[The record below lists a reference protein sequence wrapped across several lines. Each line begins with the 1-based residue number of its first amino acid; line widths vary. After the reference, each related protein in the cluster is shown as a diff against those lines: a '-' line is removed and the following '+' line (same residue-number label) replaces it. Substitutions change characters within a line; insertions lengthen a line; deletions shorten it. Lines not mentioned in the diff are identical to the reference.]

1 MTWAAGRRTRRQLLA
16 GGTGALAAV
25 LTAEALARPTPALAG
40 TDGDV
45 VLGAGNT
52 ETNATTITNTAAG
65 VDVLDCNATGGGAGV
80 RATSDSGLGVGG
92 GSNSGT
98 GVFGACKTGDGVGG
112 LSVSGNGVSGTASS
126 ATANGVLGTNKG
138 AGSGVLGQSSTG
150 AGVVGT
156 TGSASASGV
165 SGQNTGGGAGVT
177 GTTNSGADIAAVVGN
192 NSGTG
197 IGVFG
202 GTSGAASAGVFG
214 DNGGGGTGVFGLT
227 GGSTGAGV
235 VGTNTGA
242 GSGVFGESSTGAGV
256 VGTTGS
262 VSASGVSGQNTGGGA
277 GVTGQSDSGDGV
289 SGISKS
295 GDAVSGTSDT
305 GHAFF
310 GVAGGQVAAVA
321 GKNVGSGVGVRG
333 ECAAGLGVLAIG
345 GVVALEVHGPA
356 VFTRSGLLTVAAGKS
371 SATQTGVALTSASLV
386 LATMQQD
393 RTGVYVRSAVPNIA
407 GSSFTVHLSKAVS
420 VSMTLAWFVVN

>member
-1 MTWAAGRRTRRQLLA
+1 MTGRATTTDQPRAKAAGRRTRRQLLA

-156 TGSASASGV
+156 TGSASACSAAPAARRPRVCSAITAAAERACSG
-165 SGQNTGGGAGVT
+165 
-177 GTTNSGADIAAVVGN
+177 
-192 NSGTG
+192 
-197 IGVFG
+197 
-202 GTSGAASAGVFG
+202 
-214 DNGGGGTGVFGLT
+214 
-227 GGSTGAGV
+227 
-235 VGTNTGA
+235 
-242 GSGVFGESSTGAGV
+242 
-256 VGTTGS
+256 
-262 VSASGVSGQNTGGGA
+262 
-277 GVTGQSDSGDGV
+277 
-289 SGISKS
+289 
-295 GDAVSGTSDT
+295 
-305 GHAFF
+305 
-310 GVAGGQVAAVA
+310 
-321 GKNVGSGVGVRG
+321 
-333 ECAAGLGVLAIG
+333 
-345 GVVALEVHGPA
+345 
-356 VFTRSGLLTVAAGKS
+356 
-371 SATQTGVALTSASLV
+371 
-386 LATMQQD
+386 
-393 RTGVYVRSAVPNIA
+393 
-407 GSSFTVHLSKAVS
+407 
-420 VSMTLAWFVVN
+420 